1 MSGIDIRWDWDP
13 EHFSPP
19 FTIRYAQGLHQDS
32 ELTSDGPGVV
42 SVMASAPH
50 ITHQEGKWYVVSAY
64 NVPEGQRRATAT
76 SLKAMCEM
84 KWHEHNEPSNQQEK
98 QP

>member
-1 MSGIDIRWDWDP
+1 MSDVDIRWDWDP
-13 EHFSPP
+13 ENFDPP
-19 FTIRYAQGLHQDS
+19 FTIRYAQGLEQEYELPS
-32 ELTSDGPGVV
+32 EGPGVV

-64 NVPEGQRRATAT
+64 KVPKGQRRATAT

-84 KWHEHNEPSNQQEK
+84 RWHEHIESINQQEK